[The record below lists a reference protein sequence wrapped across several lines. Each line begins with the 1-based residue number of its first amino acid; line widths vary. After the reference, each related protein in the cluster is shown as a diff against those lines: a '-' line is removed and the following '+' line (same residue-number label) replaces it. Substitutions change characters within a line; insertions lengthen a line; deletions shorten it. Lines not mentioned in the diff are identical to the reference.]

1 MNLTTTTV
9 TMSSLELVAFINT
22 LRGEDEAKL
31 QHRDFVRK
39 VPKVIG
45 KGVCE
50 NFRTPHLNP
59 QNGQTYMI
67 YNFPKREACLMAM
80 SYSYELQA
88 KVFDRMTELEAK
100 QIQAPP
106 ATLTMANVSDAL
118 RLSEASRLKL
128 AKSALG
134 IVDPPKSPRLAPP
147 TPEPIDY
154 SLVQKPEGDTP
165 EGYITWENY
174 VTKPGWDF
182 WGNLD
187 IANMVVPAWTA
198 HGDRQ
203 VYALCGEGHYYGKHV
218 PARHGATAI
227 VWRRDKIVE
236 LIQRVRWIHK
246 TQP

>member
-1 MNLTTTTV
+1 
-9 TMSSLELVAFINT
+9 MSSLELVEFINST
-22 LRGEDEAKL
+22 RGEGESELTHANFLK
-31 QHRDFVRK
+31 K
-39 VPKVIG
+39 VPKVL
-45 KGVCE
+45 C
-50 NFRTPHLNP
+50 
-59 QNGQTYMI
+59 NGDEVKFYSI
-67 YNFPKREACLMAM
+67 YLDTNNREKPCYQFPKREACLMAM